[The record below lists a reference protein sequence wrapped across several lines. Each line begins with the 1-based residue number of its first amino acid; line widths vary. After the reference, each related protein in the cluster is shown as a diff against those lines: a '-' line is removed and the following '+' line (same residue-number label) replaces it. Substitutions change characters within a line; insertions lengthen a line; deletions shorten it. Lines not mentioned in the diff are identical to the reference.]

1 MSFGKFLKKA
11 LPAALG
17 IAALVGTGGSVLP
30 ALSRFA
36 GSAALKKIG
45 IPALVGLGAGL
56 LTKQENKQ
64 DTKQYFSPSDIKN
77 KNIFGGSRFIDDRFR
92 GLKFNQADQ
101 KFYDQMDFD
110 NQTFSNFIAN
120 DQGEIIDPATGEVIR
135 PEGGELEGMNMG
147 GIAMLDSGG
156 EPNVKGILSSLRDD
170 EGIREIDILMDNFG
184 MSFEEAKEYLE
195 SIADNKATGGQPF
208 PRKTGQ
214 ITGPGG
220 PKDDKV
226 PAMLSN
232 GEFVF
237 TAKAVDNA
245 GGPKAMY
252 NLMNKLDPE
261 SSKGRGIMS

>member
-1 MSFGKFLKKA
+1 MKKY
-11 LPAALG
+11 
-17 IAALVGTGGSVLP
+17 
-30 ALSRFA
+30 
-36 GSAALKKIG
+36 G
-45 IPALVGLGAGL
+45 IPAAAALAAGFL
-56 LTKQENKQ
+56 SKRENKQ
-64 DTKQYFSPSDIKN
+64 DDKPYYSPSDIKN
-77 KNIFGGSRFIDDRFR
+77 KSVFGGSPFLADRFR
-92 GLKFNQADQ
+92 GLTFNQADQ
-101 KFYDQMDFD
+101 KFYDQRDFD

-135 PEGGELEGMNMG
+135 PEGGDLEGMNMG
-147 GIAMLDSGG
+147 GIAMLPNYNTGNIQDMNEAMQFLAAGG
-156 EPNVKGILSSLRDD
+156 D
-170 EGIREIDILMDNFG
+170 
-184 MSFEEAKEYLE
+184 
-195 SIADNKATGGQPF
+195 TF
-208 PRKTGQ
+208 PRKIGQ
-214 ITGPGG
+214 ISGPGG

>member
-17 IAALVGTGGSVLP
+17 IAALVGTGGSILP
-30 ALSRFA
+30 ALSKFA
-36 GSAALKKIG
+36 GSTALKKIG
-45 IPALVGLGAGL
+45 IPALIGLGTGL

-92 GLKFNQADQ
+92 GLNFDQ
-101 KFYDQMDFD
+101 KSGKFFDEMDFD
-110 NQTFSNFIAN
+110 NQTFRNFMAN
-120 DQGEIIDPATGEVIR
+120 EQGEIIDPATGEVIR
-135 PEGGELEGMNMG
+135 PEGGDLEGMNMG
-147 GIAMLDSGG
+147 GIAML
-156 EPNVKGILSSLRDD
+156 PNYNTGNIQD
-170 EGIREIDILMDNFG
+170 MN
-184 MSFEEAKEYLE
+184 EAMQFL
-195 SIADNKATGGQPF
+195 ATGGDTF
-208 PRKTGQ
+208 PRKIGQ
-214 ITGPGG
+214 ISGPGG

>member
-1 MSFGKFLKKA
+1 MKKA

-17 IAALVGTGGSVLP
+17 IAALVGTGGSIAP
-30 ALSRFA
+30 ALSRFV
-36 GSAALKKIG
+36 GSSAFKKIG
-45 IPALVGLGAGL
+45 LPALAAITTGMLANR
-56 LTKQENKQ
+56 ENKQ
-64 DTKQYFSPSDIKN
+64 DIKPYYSPSDIKN
-77 KNIFGGSRFIDDRFR
+77 KSVFGGSPFIKDRFR
-92 GLKFNQADQ
+92 GLTFNQDDQ
-101 KFYDQMDFD
+101 KFYDQRDFD

-135 PEGGELEGMNMG
+135 PEGGDLEGMNMG
-147 GIAMLDSGG
+147 GIAML
-156 EPNVKGILSSLRDD
+156 PNYNTGNIQD
-170 EGIREIDILMDNFG
+170 MN
-184 MSFEEAKEYLE
+184 EAMQFL
-195 SIADNKATGGQPF
+195 ATGGDTF
-208 PRKTGQ
+208 PRKIGQ

>member
-1 MSFGKFLKKA
+1 VSFGKFLKKA
-11 LPAALG
+11 IPAALG
-17 IAALVGTGGSVLP
+17 IAALVGTGGTAAP
-30 ALSRFA
+30 AIGKFFT
-36 GSAALKKIG
+36 SAAMKKYG
-45 IPALVGLGAGL
+45 IPAAAALAAGFL
-56 LTKQENKQ
+56 SKQENKQ
-64 DTKQYFSPSDIKN
+64 DDKPYYSPSDIKN
-77 KNIFGGSRFIDDRFR
+77 KSVFGGSPFLADRFR
-92 GLKFNQADQ
+92 GLTFNQDDQ
-101 KFYDQMDFD
+101 KFYDQRDFD

-135 PEGGELEGMNMG
+135 PEGGDLEGMNMG

-156 EPNVKGILSSLRDD
+156 DPSDKGILSSLRDD
-170 EGIREIDILMDNFG
+170 EGIKEIDILMDNFG

-195 SIADNKATGGQPF
+195 SIADNKAAGGQAF
-208 PRKTGQ
+208 PRKIGQ

-252 NLMNKLDPE
+252 NMMNKLDPE

>member
-17 IAALVGTGGSVLP
+17 IAALVGTGGSIAP
-30 ALSRFA
+30 ALSRLV
-36 GSAALKKIG
+36 GSTAFKKFG
-45 IPALVGLGAGL
+45 IPALATVAGGL
-56 LTKQENKQ
+56 LASRENKQ
-64 DTKQYFSPSDIKN
+64 DTKPYYSPSDIKN
-77 KNIFGGSRFIDDRFR
+77 KSVFGGSPFLADRFR
-92 GLKFNQADQ
+92 GLTFNQADQ
-101 KFYDQMDFD
+101 KFYDQRDFD

-135 PEGGELEGMNMG
+135 PEGGDLEGMNMG
-147 GIAMLDSGG
+147 GIAML
-156 EPNVKGILSSLRDD
+156 PNYNTGNIQD
-170 EGIREIDILMDNFG
+170 MN
-184 MSFEEAKEYLE
+184 EAMQFL
-195 SIADNKATGGQPF
+195 ATGGDTF
-208 PRKTGQ
+208 PRKIGQ
-214 ITGPGG
+214 ISGPGG

>member
-1 MSFGKFLKKA
+1 MKKA

-17 IAALVGTGGSVLP
+17 IAALVGTGGSILP

-36 GSAALKKIG
+36 GSAAMKKIG

-64 DTKQYFSPSDIKN
+64 DTKPYFSPSDIKN
-77 KNIFGGSRFIDDRFR
+77 KSVFGGSPFLADRFR
-92 GLKFNQADQ
+92 GLTFNQADQ
-101 KFYDQMDFD
+101 KFYDQRDFD

-147 GIAMLDSGG
+147 GIAMLPNYNTGNIQDMNEAMQFLAAGG
-156 EPNVKGILSSLRDD
+156 D
-170 EGIREIDILMDNFG
+170 
-184 MSFEEAKEYLE
+184 
-195 SIADNKATGGQPF
+195 TF
-208 PRKTGQ
+208 PRRIGQ
-214 ITGPGG
+214 ISGPGG

>member
-1 MSFGKFLKKA
+1 MKKA

-17 IAALVGTGGSVLP
+17 IAALVGTGGSIAP
-30 ALSRFA
+30 ALSRFV
-36 GSAALKKIG
+36 GSSAFKKIG
-45 IPALVGLGAGL
+45 LPALAAITTGVLANR
-56 LTKQENKQ
+56 ENKQ
-64 DTKQYFSPSDIKN
+64 DTKPYFSPSDIKN
-77 KNIFGGSRFIDDRFR
+77 KSVFGGSPFIKDRFR
-92 GLKFNQADQ
+92 GLTFNQDDQ
-101 KFYDQMDFD
+101 KFYDQRDFD

-135 PEGGELEGMNMG
+135 PEGGDLEGMNMG
-147 GIAMLDSGG
+147 GIAMLPNYNTGTIQDMNEAMQFLAAGG
-156 EPNVKGILSSLRDD
+156 D
-170 EGIREIDILMDNFG
+170 
-184 MSFEEAKEYLE
+184 
-195 SIADNKATGGQPF
+195 TF
-208 PRKTGQ
+208 PRKIGQ

>member
-36 GSAALKKIG
+36 GSAAMKKIG

-64 DTKQYFSPSDIKN
+64 DIKPYYSPSDIKN
-77 KNIFGGSRFIDDRFR
+77 KSVFGGSPFMKDRFR
-92 GLKFNQADQ
+92 GLTFNQDDQ
-101 KFYDQMDFD
+101 KFYDQRDFD

-135 PEGGELEGMNMG
+135 PEGGDLEGMNMG
-147 GIAMLDSGG
+147 GIAML
-156 EPNVKGILSSLRDD
+156 PNYNTGNIQD
-170 EGIREIDILMDNFG
+170 MN
-184 MSFEEAKEYLE
+184 EAMQFL
-195 SIADNKATGGQPF
+195 ATGGDTF
-208 PRKTGQ
+208 PRRIGQ
-214 ITGPGG
+214 ISGPGG

>member
-1 MSFGKFLKKA
+1 VSFGKFLKKA

-17 IAALVGTGGSVLP
+17 IAALVGTGGSIAP
-30 ALSRFA
+30 ALSRFV
-36 GSAALKKIG
+36 GSSAFKKIG
-45 IPALVGLGAGL
+45 LPALAAITTGMLA
-56 LTKQENKQ
+56 KRENKQ
-64 DTKQYFSPSDIKN
+64 DDKPYYSPSDIKN
-77 KNIFGGSRFIDDRFR
+77 KSVFGGSPFMKDRFR
-92 GLKFNQADQ
+92 GLTFNQDDQ
-101 KFYDQMDFD
+101 KFYDQRDFD

-135 PEGGELEGMNMG
+135 PEGGDLEGMNMG

-156 EPNVKGILSSLRDD
+156 DPSDKGILSSLRDD
-170 EGIREIDILMDNFG
+170 EGIKEIDILMDNFG

-195 SIADNKATGGQPF
+195 SIADNKAAGGQAF
-208 PRKTGQ
+208 PRKIGQ
-214 ITGPGG
+214 ISGPGG

-252 NLMNKLDPE
+252 NMMNKLDPE

>member
-1 MSFGKFLKKA
+1 MKKA

-17 IAALVGTGGSVLP
+17 IAALVGTGGSIAP
-30 ALSRFA
+30 ALSRIV
-36 GSAALKKIG
+36 GSSAFKKIG
-45 IPALVGLGAGL
+45 LPALAAITTGMLANR
-56 LTKQENKQ
+56 ENKQ
-64 DTKQYFSPSDIKN
+64 DIKPYYSPSDIKN
-77 KNIFGGSRFIDDRFR
+77 KSVFGGSPFIKDRFR
-92 GLKFNQADQ
+92 GLTFNQADQ

-135 PEGGELEGMNMG
+135 PEGGDLEGMNMG

-195 SIADNKATGGQPF
+195 SIADNKASGGQPF
-208 PRKTGQ
+208 PRKIGQ

-226 PAMLSN
+226 PAMLSD

>member
-1 MSFGKFLKKA
+1 VSFGKFLKKA

-17 IAALVGTGGSVLP
+17 IAALVGTGGTALP
-30 ALSRFA
+30 AIGKFLTSA
-36 GSAALKKIG
+36 GMKKYG
-45 IPALVGLGAGL
+45 IPAAAALAAGFL
-56 LTKQENKQ
+56 SKRENKQ
-64 DTKQYFSPSDIKN
+64 DDKPYYSPSDIKN
-77 KNIFGGSRFIDDRFR
+77 KSVFGGSPFLADRFR
-92 GLKFNQADQ
+92 GLTFNQADQ
-101 KFYDQMDFD
+101 KFYDQRDFD

-135 PEGGELEGMNMG
+135 PEGGDLEGMNMG
-147 GIAMLDSGG
+147 GIAMLPNYNTGNIQDMNEAMQFLAAGG
-156 EPNVKGILSSLRDD
+156 D
-170 EGIREIDILMDNFG
+170 
-184 MSFEEAKEYLE
+184 
-195 SIADNKATGGQPF
+195 TF
-208 PRKTGQ
+208 PRKIGQ
-214 ITGPGG
+214 ISGPGG

>member
-1 MSFGKFLKKA
+1 VSFGKFLKKA

-17 IAALVGTGGSVLP
+17 IAALVGTGGSIAP
-30 ALSRFA
+30 ALSRFV
-36 GSAALKKIG
+36 GSSAFKKIG
-45 IPALVGLGAGL
+45 LPALAAITTGVLANR
-56 LTKQENKQ
+56 ENKQ
-64 DTKQYFSPSDIKN
+64 DTKPYFSPSDIKN
-77 KNIFGGSRFIDDRFR
+77 KSVFGGSPFIKDRFR
-92 GLKFNQADQ
+92 GLTFNQDDQ
-101 KFYDQMDFD
+101 KFYDQRDFD

-135 PEGGELEGMNMG
+135 PEGGDLEGMNMG
-147 GIAMLDSGG
+147 GIAMLPNYNTGTIQDMNEAMQFLAAGG
-156 EPNVKGILSSLRDD
+156 D
-170 EGIREIDILMDNFG
+170 
-184 MSFEEAKEYLE
+184 
-195 SIADNKATGGQPF
+195 TF
-208 PRKTGQ
+208 PRKIGQ

>member
-17 IAALVGTGGSVLP
+17 IAALVGTGGSIAP
-30 ALSRFA
+30 ALSRFV
-36 GSAALKKIG
+36 GSSAFKKIG
-45 IPALVGLGAGL
+45 LPALAAITTGVLANR
-56 LTKQENKQ
+56 ENKQ
-64 DTKQYFSPSDIKN
+64 DTKPYFSPSDIKN
-77 KNIFGGSRFIDDRFR
+77 KSVFGGSPFIKDRFR
-92 GLKFNQADQ
+92 GLTFNQDDQ
-101 KFYDQMDFD
+101 KFYDQRDFD

-135 PEGGELEGMNMG
+135 PEGGDLEGMNMG
-147 GIAMLDSGG
+147 GIAMLPNYNTGTIQDMNEAMQFLAAGG
-156 EPNVKGILSSLRDD
+156 D
-170 EGIREIDILMDNFG
+170 
-184 MSFEEAKEYLE
+184 
-195 SIADNKATGGQPF
+195 TF
-208 PRKTGQ
+208 PRKIGQ

-252 NLMNKLDPE
+252 NLMNKLEPD

>member
-17 IAALVGTGGSVLP
+17 IAALVGTGGSIAP
-30 ALSRFA
+30 ALARFA
-36 GSAALKKIG
+36 GSAAMKKIG

-64 DTKQYFSPSDIKN
+64 DIKPYYSPSDIKN
-77 KNIFGGSRFIDDRFR
+77 KSVFGGSPFMKDRFR
-92 GLKFNQADQ
+92 GLTFNQADQ
-101 KFYDQMDFD
+101 KFYDQRDFD

-135 PEGGELEGMNMG
+135 PEGGDLEGMNMG
-147 GIAMLDSGG
+147 GIAML
-156 EPNVKGILSSLRDD
+156 PNYNTGNIQD
-170 EGIREIDILMDNFG
+170 MN
-184 MSFEEAKEYLE
+184 EAMQFL
-195 SIADNKATGGQPF
+195 ATGGDTF
-208 PRKTGQ
+208 PRKIGQ

>member
-1 MSFGKFLKKA
+1 MKKA

-17 IAALVGTGGSVLP
+17 IAALVGTGGSIAP
-30 ALSRFA
+30 ALARFA
-36 GSAALKKIG
+36 GSAAMKKIG

-64 DTKQYFSPSDIKN
+64 DIKPYYSPSDIKN
-77 KNIFGGSRFIDDRFR
+77 KSVFGGSPFIKDRFR
-92 GLKFNQADQ
+92 GLTFNQDDQ
-101 KFYDQMDFD
+101 KFYDQRDFD

-135 PEGGELEGMNMG
+135 PEGGDLEGMNMG
-147 GIAMLDSGG
+147 GIAML
-156 EPNVKGILSSLRDD
+156 PNYNTGNIQD
-170 EGIREIDILMDNFG
+170 MN
-184 MSFEEAKEYLE
+184 EAMQFL
-195 SIADNKATGGQPF
+195 ATGGDTF
-208 PRKTGQ
+208 PRKIGQ